1 MESRQEASMHNLI
14 WLGATALFVS
24 LFAADGVR
32 AELESDELSTALS
45 DQGANLS
52 CKASEDPTES
62 RLCEGS
68 QLRWRLCEQGFRSE
82 RLPDTEVYG
91 CFIRSL

>member
-1 MESRQEASMHNLI
+1 MHNLI

-32 AELESDELSTALS
+32 AELESDGMPTTLS
-45 DQGANLS
+45 DQVANLS
-52 CKASEDPTES
+52 CKASEGPTES
-62 RLCEGS
+62 RVCEES
-68 QLRWRLCEQGFRSE
+68 RLRWRLCEEGFRSE
-82 RLPDTEVYG
+82 RLPDTEVYR